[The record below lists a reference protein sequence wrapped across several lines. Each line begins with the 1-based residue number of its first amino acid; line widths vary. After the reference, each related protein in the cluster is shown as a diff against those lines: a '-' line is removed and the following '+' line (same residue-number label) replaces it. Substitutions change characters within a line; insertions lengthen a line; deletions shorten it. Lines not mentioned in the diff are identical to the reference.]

1 MGAAV
6 VPCSH
11 DRGTVGRQSRL
22 RRRPC
27 STTTCSPNS
36 EYLPG
41 AKDLVAMAFST
52 GPPTAGNPRLRLNDY
67 SASCQNWTSQ
77 HEGHSFYG
85 CCPRS
90 ISSWR
95 RLVVMS
101 EDSMASAAS
110 PIKLNRPSGI
120 RPIRPHCGQG
130 PDRFPLRVMLVE
142 FSNELP
148 ERKMVPQVWQ
158 IAGRVDMAARL
169 ARPSAAC
176 WHNVICRN
184 STVTRTWLGTKRPR
198 SPCTLRAQWYGLR
211 RSVAGTHGQGK

>member
-41 AKDLVAMAFST
+41 
-52 GPPTAGNPRLRLNDY
+52 GERPRSHGVLNRSADSREPATQAERY
-67 SASCQNWTSQ
+67 SASTQNWTSQ

-120 RPIRPHCGQG
+120 RPIRPHRGQG

-176 WHNVICRN
+176 GHNVICRN
-184 STVTRTWLGTKRPR
+184 STVTRTWLGTKRLR
-198 SPCTLRAQWYGLR
+198 SPRTLRAQWYGLR